1 MADYDQRIFSSSHTA
16 LQSRFSGNTRAASGT
31 AAPSLT
37 GAAHSQ
43 GMSFSTGQIIRGRI
57 IDLRNHDIKVQLSGN
72 QVLSGRIDDAA
83 RLAIGEEASFQVT
96 RADAYTVALKVVS
109 DSRTA
114 SREATIDK
122 ALDAAN
128 LPKSDHNISAVR
140 ALLSQELSVDKNSIQ
155 NLLRQSAM
163 YRGVSFQSLAILLKN
178 QLPLSQV
185 NGEQLDAYINYEHRI
200 SQLADKT
207 AEELSAA
214 IHSAALS
221 DINTAAALNHR
232 MLSIMLDDL
241 AEAPV
246 VSDAD
251 LSLAQLGLLS
261 SDETLALLDTLEP
274 FGLSPDNLSG
284 IISGSMTLRDAVHL
298 LQGLAAPANQ
308 TISEGSA
315 IISETSGFSDSS
327 VLFGDSG
334 LSGTSGPSETSGPSG
349 IPGTSA
355 LSGLSGAGGSSGEAS
370 VSTGNISENA
380 SALQSTDGTATA
392 SPNAAVSLFRSLLQG
407 AGTLFAGHSNDTATP
422 PGVIPTPP
430 AAYADAAPGSAPDTL
445 LGSLPLALHT
455 PEIYTIINTFMSFAC
470 RSQELSAV
478 LSKQQRT
485 ELAGQL
491 KGKLPSTVLKKLED
505 GDLTTAELLK
515 LLLEQQSSSD
525 SGDSSYLA
533 SETYQ
538 ELLRQWLLARF
549 SMQPQHLSDRDGIA
563 RYYETLDRR
572 LAQLEK
578 LPHATADAPSFQD
591 SAAGIRDN
599 IDFMKTLNQSFPY
612 LQLPLRPAD
621 RTIHAEL
628 YVYSSPSSAAS
639 GADAPAHVLLH
650 LDMEQLGPL
659 DVHLSLSDREVQ
671 AHFYLKDSDSSILT
685 QNNMSILQ
693 NALAAKGY
701 HLTARTQTRS
711 ADINPVRDYFLPP
724 ESAAAMKRYSFDI
737 RA

>member
-31 AAPSLT
+31 AAPSQT
-37 GAAHSQ
+37 GTAHSQ
-43 GMSFSTGQIIRGRI
+43 GMIFSAGQIIRGQI

-83 RLAIGEEASFQVT
+83 RLSIGEEASFQVT

-140 ALLSQELSVDKNSIQ
+140 ALLSQGLSVDKNSIQ

-178 QLPLSQV
+178 QLPLSRV

-200 SQLADKT
+200 SQLAGKT

-221 DINTAAALNHR
+221 DINAAAALNHR
-232 MLSIMLDDL
+232 LLSIMLAGP
-241 AEAPV
+241 AEAPMG
-246 VSDAD
+246 SDAD

-274 FGLSPDNLSG
+274 FGLSPDELSG

-308 TISEGSA
+308 TIADGLAEF
-315 IISETSGFSDSS
+315 SETSELSEA
-327 VLFGDSG
+327 SG
-334 LSGTSGPSETSGPSG
+334 LSETSGPSG
-349 IPGTSA
+349 ISGTSA
-355 LSGLSGAGGSSGEAS
+355 LSGFSGAGGSSGEAS
-370 VSTGNISENA
+370 VSAGSMSENA
-380 SALQSTDGTATA
+380 SALQSPDGTATA

-407 AGTLFAGHSNDTATP
+407 AGTLFAGHSNDAATP
-422 PGVIPTPP
+422 PGAIPEPP
-430 AAYADAAPGSAPDTL
+430 AAYADAAPGSVPDTL
-445 LGSLPLALHT
+445 LGSLPPALHT

-505 GDLTTAELLK
+505 GDLTVAELLK

-549 SMQPQHLSDRDGIA
+549 SMQPQDLSDRDGIA

-578 LPHATADAPSFQD
+578 LPHATAEAPSFQD

-612 LQLPLRPAD
+612 LQLPLRLAD

-671 AHFYLKDSDSSILT
+671 AHFYLNDSDSGILT
-685 QNNMSILQ
+685 QDNMSILQ

-711 ADINPVRDYFLPP
+711 ADTNPVRDYFLPP

>member
-1 MADYDQRIFSSSHTA
+1 MADYDQRISSSSHTA

-31 AAPSLT
+31 AAPSQT
-37 GAAHSQ
+37 GTAHSQ
-43 GMSFSTGQIIRGRI
+43 GMSFSAGQIIRGQI
-57 IDLRNHDIKVQLSGN
+57 IDLRNHDIKVQLNGN
-72 QVLSGRIDDAA
+72 QVLSGRIDGAA
-83 RLAIGEEASFQVT
+83 RLSIGEEASFLVT
-96 RADAYTVALKVVS
+96 KADAYTVALKVVS

-140 ALLSQELSVDKNSIQ
+140 ALLSQGLSVDKNSIQ
-155 NLLRQSAM
+155 NLLKQSAM
-163 YRGVSFQSLAILLKN
+163 YRGVSFQALTILLKN
-178 QLPLSQV
+178 QLPLSRV

-200 SQLADKT
+200 SQLAGKT

-214 IHSAALS
+214 IHSAALA
-221 DINTAAALNHR
+221 DINTAAALEHQL
-232 MLSIMLDDL
+232 LSIMLDDL
-241 AEAPV
+241 AEAPM

-251 LSLAQLGLLS
+251 LPLAQLGLFS

-274 FGLSPDNLSG
+274 FGLGPDDLSG

-298 LQGLAAPANQ
+298 LQGLSVNQSLSDDAAEAG
-308 TISEGSA
+308 TASGASES
-315 IISETSGFSDSS
+315 SGFTENSGAFGASALPTDPAPS
-327 VLFGDSG
+327 V
-334 LSGTSGPSETSGPSG
+334 LSGTAGFSGKAPAGADSTAENTSVLRSE
-349 IPGTSA
+349 
-355 LSGLSGAGGSSGEAS
+355 
-370 VSTGNISENA
+370 
-380 SALQSTDGTATA
+380 DGTATA

-407 AGTLFAGHSNDTATP
+407 AGALLGGHGNETAVLPDSLQAASAAYMDAP
-422 PGVIPTPP
+422 PG
-430 AAYADAAPGSAPDTL
+430 ALPDTL
-445 LGSLPLALHT
+445 LGSLPPALLT
-455 PEIYTIINTFMSFAC
+455 PEIYTIINTYMGFAC
-470 RSQELSAV
+470 RAQELSAV
-478 LSKQQRT
+478 LTKQQRI

-505 GDLTTAELLK
+505 GELTAAELLK
-515 LLLEQQSSSD
+515 LLFEQQSSSGSD
-525 SGDSSYLA
+525 DSSYLA

-549 SMQPQHLSDRDGIA
+549 SMQPQDLSDRDGIA
-563 RYYETLDRR
+563 RYYETLDHR

-578 LPHATADAPSFQD
+578 LPHAATDAPSFQD
-591 SAAGIRDN
+591 LAAGIRDN

-612 LQLPLRPAD
+612 LQLPLRLAD

-628 YVYSSPSSAAS
+628 YVYSLPSSAAS

-659 DVHLSLSDREVQ
+659 DIHLSLNDREVQ
-671 AHFYLKDSDSSILT
+671 AQFYLNDSDSSILT
-685 QNNMSILQ
+685 QDNISILQ
-693 NALAAKGY
+693 NALATKGY

-711 ADINPVRDYFLPP
+711 TDTNPVRDYFLPP
-724 ESAAAMKRYSFDI
+724 ESTAAMKRYSFDI